1 MKTAIA
7 LCDCVVPVTIK
18 LTHRRALRPRRHNRR
33 FDRRTLGCFGR
44 RFRVC
49 YGGPAVTGRLLDS
62 RRRHHGDDVVRRLRV
77 GNNSLLFYRRRGP
90 DIVIILEE
98 RKNLVMA
105 GAAKMLSTLG
115 TK

>member
-7 LCDCVVPVTIK
+7 LCDCVVPVSIK

-33 FDRRTLGCFGR
+33 FDRRTLGCLGR

-62 RRRHHGDDVVRRLRV
+62 RRHHGDDVVRRLRV

-115 TK
+115 TE